1 MSDSNLCPSSC
12 FTPNPAA
19 VFRTE
24 EAAEE
29 KEEEKKKKK
38 RKKKEKRK
46 KKKEEEEE
54 EKHSACGTPGVC
66 LIELRTPIT
75 QAVMDGSGRCMR
87 VLPIKTAHDTTLGTV
102 GGWVEVRVGGAVRD
116 GGECS
121 LHLPLPWTF
130 LRALASLWLW
140 PSPRSRSGPRLALAF
155 IRKGP
160 DEDY

>member
-29 KEEEKKKKK
+29 KEEEKKKEKK
-38 RKKKEKRK
+38 
-46 KKKEEEEE
+46 
-54 EKHSACGTPGVC
+54 KHSACGTPGVC

-102 GGWVEVRVGGAVRD
+102 GGWVEVRVGG
-116 GGECS
+116 GCEG
-121 LHLPLPWTF
+121 
-130 LRALASLWLW
+130 
-140 PSPRSRSGPRLALAF
+140 
-155 IRKGP
+155 
-160 DEDY
+160 